1 VRIDWLIAITLAPL
15 IAAAESGQSFQ
26 FQLQPQD
33 TQAQG
38 ANLDMSVSGAQ
49 LLEED
54 LSGAPGDKGSDC
66 QGMLQQLDAMK
77 HQPLRRNALWERYH
91 AQCQSGLNASPAYVP
106 PLPQ

>member
-1 VRIDWLIAITLAPL
+1 VRIDRLIAIALFPT
-15 IAAAESGQSFQ
+15 IAAADSGQSFQ

-33 TQAQG
+33 AS
-38 ANLDMSVSGAQ
+38 LDMSVSGAQ

-54 LSGAPGDKGSDC
+54 LGGGPGDKGSDC

-77 HQPLRRNALWERYH
+77 HQPLRRNALWERYR
-91 AQCQSGLNASPAYVP
+91 AQCQSGLNASPTYVP